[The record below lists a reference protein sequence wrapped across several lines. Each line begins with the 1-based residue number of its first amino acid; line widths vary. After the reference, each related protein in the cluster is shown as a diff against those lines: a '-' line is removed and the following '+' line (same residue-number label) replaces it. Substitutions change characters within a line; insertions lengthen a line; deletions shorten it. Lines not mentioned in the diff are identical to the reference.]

1 MHISICTGR
10 IEQSWERKNSSYLPS
25 ISRLLELASQ
35 LPSKGRNTYF
45 VIAKHGDIRVSS
57 FGRQSAVALPCKA
70 KQTKAT
76 ITLRFFLLCHAK
88 ANRRKRH
95 CRLRL
100 FTLVRQWEGNEFCSR
115 FFADVSSLVPS
126 GVTVSRKIIQY
137 SVFPFEF
144 GVAQG
149 PKLQFRY
156 VVLCIRLVCE

>member
-1 MHISICTGR
+1 MSTQKFFIPTRYFTAIGTR
-10 IEQSWERKNSSYLPS
+10 QSAAVQRKKHVC
-25 ISRLLELASQ
+25 RQ
-35 LPSKGRNTYF
+35 SKAWRHTCF
-45 VIAKHGDIRVSS
+45 FLW
-57 FGRQSAVALPCKA
+57 FGRQSAVALPCKG

-156 VVLCIRLVCE
+156 VVLHIRLVCE